1 MHGPVNIRHLFST
14 VEMSYIQERCLFSFT
29 VHRSEQLRPV
39 RLITFVSRFLQLS
52 CELGRRCKLEVDEG
66 IVYVLRFVVRCQCA
80 QGTGSSGVSCEREGR
95 VFVES
100 IRSYCTLEPS
110 TGNLCLLP
118 VITVE
123 LLFLGLSEPNGWEKR
138 TYITSVR
145 SQQVTCQENG
155 HFLLDRPGGSF

>member
-1 MHGPVNIRHLFST
+1 MPRRLGEVGLVVNEKGEF
-14 VEMSYIQERCLFSFT
+14 
-29 VHRSEQLRPV
+29 
-39 RLITFVSRFLQLS
+39 
-52 CELGRRCKLEVDEG
+52 
-66 IVYVLRFVVRCQCA
+66 
-80 QGTGSSGVSCEREGR
+80 
-95 VFVES
+95 FVES

-145 SQQVTCQENG
+145 SQQVTSQENG
-155 HFLLDRPGGSF
+155 RFVSG